1 MEKYDLIV
9 VGAGIVGLTSAYYL
23 KRENKDLNILVVDK
37 YSTYAQGNTSK
48 AAAGFRDLFSSE
60 PNYKLAKSSISFYDH
75 VQRNLNFNL
84 DMKYVG
90 YMYLLDEDT
99 KNKYNSVIEELE
111 KKTKTKRLSEQE
123 IKDFFPEIN
132 LTPDS
137 VSREVMKLRPIVEA
151 FVGLNCGIFEPDLI
165 SNFYYN
171 QLTKMDVEFKFNM
184 KIEKLNLEPVNK
196 LEYPGEPF
204 IWQEKRISSIS
215 GNRELLSADN
225 FVIATD
231 VWSPM
236 LLDPLGIDSFTRP
249 KKRQIFQIK
258 DENVEKALFNDKNF
272 NKDGILPFTIMPYG
286 VYIRPSIKEKAFRVA
301 VSDDIGRAF
310 TIEDDPFPEEN
321 FYAYNIRPVLLSYF
335 PRLES
340 SRLFSSWAGEYSIS
354 TRDDQPYI
362 FKVLNMIFAGA
373 TSGSGVMK
381 GDAIGRIVSSLY
393 SGRDYALL
401 YDGSTINSEAFGY
414 LNRNVPYEEFV
425 L

>member
-1 MEKYDLIV
+1 MEKYDVIV
-9 VGAGIVGLTSAYYL
+9 LGAGIVGLSSAYYL
-23 KRENKDLNILVVDK
+23 KRQSRDLNILVIDK

-60 PNYKLAKSSISFYDH
+60 PNFKLAKSSIFFYDH
-75 VQRNLNFNL
+75 VQNELKFNL

-90 YMYLLDEDT
+90 YMYLLDDETRT
-99 KNKYNSVIEELE
+99 KYEKIIEGLE
-111 KKTKTKRLSEQE
+111 KKTKTKRLSRDE
-123 IKDFFPEIN
+123 IKDTFPFIN
-132 LTPDS
+132 LDPDD
-137 VSREVMKLRPIVEA
+137 VSRQVMKLKPISEA

-165 SNFYYN
+165 SNYYFN
-171 QLTKMDVEFKFNM
+171 ELEKMGVDFKFST

-204 IWQEKRISSIS
+204 VWQEKRISSIS
-215 GNRELLSADN
+215 DRADSYRADN

-236 LLDPLGIDSFTRP
+236 LFDPLGIDTFTKP

-258 DENVEKALFNDKNF
+258 GENVEKALFTDKKF
-272 NKDGILPFTIMPYG
+272 NEEGILPFTIMPYG

-301 VSDDIGRAF
+301 VSDDIGRSF
-310 TIEDDPFPEEN
+310 TIEDDPYPEEN

-335 PRLES
+335 PTLENS
-340 SRLFSSWAGEYSIS
+340 KLFSSWAGEYSIS

-362 FKVLNMIFAGA
+362 FKIMNIIFAGV

-393 SGRDYALL
+393 LNKDYTTL
-401 YDGSTINSEAFGY
+401 YDGSSLKTDTFGY
-414 LNRNVPYEEFV
+414 INRNVPYEEFV